1 MKFGSYI
8 QLTDKL
14 NEEYRKSFDFIE
26 HYGNIHM
33 VSFEKMAEKMM
44 DLIDLMLEAQEK
56 GQSPEEITGKNL
68 EDFCKTRTRHGVG
81 RILQYADEEG
91 VVKLWHNKNEMRLI
105 ISFVSL

>member
-33 VSFEKMAEKMM
+33 VSFEKMVEKMM

-81 RILQYADEEG
+81 
-91 VVKLWHNKNEMRLI
+91 
-105 ISFVSL
+105 